1 MFLKFV
7 AFLLL
12 IVSNLLASSPEG
24 IPRELARQRASQI
37 ANVHYRLQFKLAPH
51 TGSVAG
57 HEELRFHL
65 ISSGS
70 VLLDFR
76 EGMVSDLRINGSPAE
91 VRAENG
97 HIDLPADL
105 LHTGEN
111 TVSMDFTV
119 SAAPWGK
126 AITRFEDKDDN
137 SEYFYTLFV
146 PMDAEMAFPCFD
158 QPDLKGR
165 FQLEMTAP
173 DAWTVISNA
182 AIEATSAAGTGQ
194 RTTIFVE
201 TRPISTYLFAFAA
214 GPFRKVHDV
223 PGLPGVYARQSKFK
237 QAQEDAPE
245 LQQITVQAT
254 SYLARFF
261 GQPFPFPKYDMVLIP
276 GFAYGGMEHA
286 GATFLSEEAI
296 IFRAVPT
303 HSDYIG
309 RDLLLLHELT
319 HQWFGDFTT
328 MRWFDDLW
336 LKEGF
341 AEYMAYYALASLKSD
356 ENIWKRFYQAIKPGA
371 YGIDSTKG
379 TTPIYQD
386 LANLKDAK
394 SAYGAIVYSKAPGVL
409 KQLAF
414 ILGEKNFRDGLRLYL
429 KEHAYATA
437 EWNDLVRAL
446 ERVSGRLLRDW
457 ARMWIHRRGMP
468 QVDVEWSCNGHNR
481 IDHFRMMQHDVLN
494 EGGVWPIAMQVM
506 FSYGH
511 GTRLNLHAELDSPE
525 GELKEAV
532 GKPCPQY
539 VFANDQDYAYG
550 RFLLDL
556 RSRKRVM
563 ESLGRVSSVFQR
575 AMLWGSLWTSVGEAQ
590 LDPRDLID
598 LTLHLLPSEN
608 DLVLAGSLI
617 ANISGSLH
625 CYANPR
631 VRAEFVPQAEALALE
646 RMLHS
651 STKDFRVMWLRSMLW
666 VTESKEARAHLK
678 DLLKGKLTVPGV
690 ELRPLDRWG
699 IVGALIGLNDADAS
713 DLYEAEQK
721 RDHTGDGQK
730 YAYEVGSGRPDS
742 KTKQRYFDE
751 YLHGDSHPEDWIEG
765 SLGAFNYWNQDDLT
779 LPYLRPALEALP
791 KMKRE
796 RKIFFALDWL
806 FSFVGG
812 QCSEVA
818 QAQVHD
824 FLNNTTLDDD
834 LRLKVLQASDG
845 LDRIVKI
852 RQRYK

>member
-1 MFLKFV
+1 MSSNLL

-12 IVSNLLASSPEG
+12 IASTLLASSPEG
-24 IPRELARQRASQI
+24 IPRDLALQRASQI
-37 ANVHYRLQFKLAPH
+37 TNVHYRLQFKLAPH
-51 TGSVAG
+51 AGSVVG

-65 ISSGS
+65 VSAGS

-76 EGMVSDLRINGSPAE
+76 ESTVADLRINGSPTE

-97 HIDLPADL
+97 HIDLPASL
-105 LHTGEN
+105 LHAGEN

-119 SAAPWGK
+119 SAAPSGK

-165 FQLEMTAP
+165 FQLELIAP

-182 AIEATSAAGTGQ
+182 AIESMSAAGSGQ
-194 RTTIFVE
+194 RTTVFAE
-201 TRPISTYLFAFAA
+201 THPISTYLFAFAA
-214 GPFRKVHDV
+214 GPFRKAHDV
-223 PGLPGVYARQSKFK
+223 PGLPGVYVRQSKFK

-245 LQQITVQAT
+245 LQRITVQAT
-254 SYLARFF
+254 SYLAQFF

-319 HQWFGDFTT
+319 HQWFGDLTT

-341 AEYMAYYALASLKSD
+341 AEYMAYYALASLKPD

-429 KEHAYATA
+429 NEHAYANA

-446 ERVSGRLLRDW
+446 ERVSGRSLQDW
-457 ARMWIHRRGMP
+457 ARMWIHRRSMP

-481 IDHFRMMQHDVLN
+481 IDHFRMMQHDVLD
-494 EGGVWPIAMQVM
+494 EGGVWPIAMQVL
-506 FSYGH
+506 FSYSH
-511 GTRLNLHAELDSPE
+511 GAALRLRAELDTAE

-539 VFANDQDYAYG
+539 VFANNQDYAYG

-556 RSRKRVM
+556 SSRKRVM
-563 ESLGRVSSVFQR
+563 KSLGEVSNVFQR
-575 AMLWGSLWTSVGEAQ
+575 AMLWGSLWTSVGQAE
-590 LDPRDLID
+590 LDPRELIE
-598 LTLHLLPSEN
+598 LTLRLLPSEN
-608 DLVLAGSLI
+608 DLVLAGSLT
-617 ANISGSLH
+617 ANVSGSLH
-625 CYANPR
+625 YYANPR
-631 VRAEFVPQAEALALE
+631 VRAEFVPQAESLALE
-646 RMLHS
+646 RMIHS
-651 STKDFRVMWLRSMLW
+651 PKKDFRVMWFRSLLW
-666 VTESKEARAHLK
+666 VTESEQARVRLK
-678 DLLKGKLTVPGV
+678 DILKGKLRVPGV

-699 IVGALIGLNDADAS
+699 IVGGLIGLNDADAN
-713 DLYEAEQK
+713 DLYEAEEK
-721 RDHTGDGQK
+721 RDNSGDGQK
-730 YAYEVGSGRPDS
+730 YAYEVGSGRPDA
-742 KTKQRYFDE
+742 KTKQRYFNE
-751 YLHGDSHPEDWIEG
+751 YLHGESHPEDWIEG
-765 SLGAFNYWNQDDLT
+765 SLGAFNYWNQADLT
-779 LPYLRPALEALP
+779 LPYLKPALEALP
-791 KMKRE
+791 KMKSE
-796 RKIFFALDWL
+796 RKIFFALAWL
-806 FSFVGG
+806 FSFIGG
-812 QCSEVA
+812 QSSEAA
-818 QAQVHD
+818 QAQVHE
-824 FLNNTTLDDD
+824 FLDTASLEQD